1 MARTR
6 HSINAEQPDRS
17 KRWFRMEADTAQDSA
32 DVYIYDSIGGWF
44 GVAAAA
50 FVREINALDVG
61 TINLYVNSPGG
72 DVYDGVAI
80 MNALS
85 RHKAKVIATVDGL
98 AASAASYII
107 QAADEIVM
115 GHGAE
120 LMIHDAWSIAMGD
133 AATLREVADDLDRI
147 SNTIADVYAR
157 RAGGDIE
164 TWREAMLAE
173 TWYSAEEAVTAGLA
187 DRVAELPKR
196 GGQAD
201 AGNHFD
207 LKVFA
212 HAGRAAAPAPYIP
225 PGAHRRGGLDLATG
239 GAAQDA
245 PAEAQQAAAPTQK
258 EGAPDMASEAFMKSL
273 REKLGIPAAAE
284 LNEDELLEAVDEAL
298 AEVEEDEDGTAEVT
312 PAAASAAP
320 GTVVVDEDSYRELQA
335 AAQEG
340 RAARQEQLASRR
352 VAVVDKAVRTG
363 RIAPARKDHWLNAIE
378 VDPGAEE
385 VLNSLAP
392 GLVVPMDPAGYT
404 GGVNEATDDST
415 YDRIFPKT
423 KEA

>member
-17 KRWFRMEADTAQDSA
+17 KRWFRMEAGTAQDSA

-44 GVAAAA
+44 GVEAAA
-50 FVREINALDVG
+50 FVRELNALDVG

-133 AATLREVADDLDRI
+133 ATTLREVADDLDRI
-147 SNTIADVYAR
+147 SNTIADVYTR

-164 TWREAMLAE
+164 TWRAAMLAE
-173 TWYSAEEAVTAGLA
+173 TWYSAEEAVAAGLA

-245 PAEAQQAAAPTQK
+245 PAEAPQAAAPTQK
-258 EGAPDMASEAFMKSL
+258 EGAPDMASEAFMKAL
-273 REKLGIPAAAE
+273 RERVGIPADAE
-284 LNEDELLEAVDEAL
+284 LDEDQILAAVDEAL
-298 AEVEEDEDGTAEVT
+298 AEVEEEENGVAEVT
-312 PAAASAAP
+312 PAAAAAP
-320 GTVVVDEDSYRELQA
+320 GTVVVDEDSYRELVA
-335 AAQEG
+335 SAQEG
-340 RAARQEQLASRR
+340 REARQEQLANRR
-352 VAVVDKAVRTG
+352 TAIVENAVRTG

-378 VDPGAEE
+378 ADPGAEE

-392 GLVVPMDPAGYT
+392 GLVVPMEPAGYT
-404 GGVNEATDDST
+404 GGVDESTDDST
-415 YDRIFPKT
+415 YNRIFPKT